1 MLCAERPSQAQ
12 APTPTPHR
20 VPGSLEPAQL
30 YLPEGLQQDTELL
43 STAQRKHRDQHLWG
57 TREELGREPPAAPHT
72 QLKAT

>member
-12 APTPTPHR
+12 ASTPTPHR

-43 STAQRKHRDQHLWG
+43 ST
-57 TREELGREPPAAPHT
+57 T
-72 QLKAT
+72 